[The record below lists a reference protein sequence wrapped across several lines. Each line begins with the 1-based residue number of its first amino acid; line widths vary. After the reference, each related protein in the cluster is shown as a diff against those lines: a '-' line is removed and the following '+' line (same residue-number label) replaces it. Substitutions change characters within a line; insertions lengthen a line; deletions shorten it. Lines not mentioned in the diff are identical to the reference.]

1 MWRLSMA
8 DKQMLS
14 LRSKILGAIMKKAR
28 TAAGKSLSEM
38 SALIGETS
46 GSLSSMERGSR
57 AISLPQ
63 LEIFAYHLNIP
74 LGRFLGDDE
83 TPVEEKDL
91 NPKIVVALRQRMIG
105 ALLRTHRTEAGLS
118 MRELAEMSGLPSR
131 RISSYEQGER
141 PIPLPELE
149 ALAASL
155 GRQTEDYIDVEGPV
169 GEWRSRRQAFEA
181 FLDLPVELREFLSE
195 PTNQPYLD
203 LARNLSAVSID
214 RLRALGQG
222 LLDITL

>member
-1 MWRLSMA
+1 MA

-28 TAAGKSLSEM
+28 VAAGKSLSDM

-46 GSLSSMERGSR
+46 GSLSSMERGAR

-63 LEIFAYHLNIP
+63 LELFAYHLDVP

-83 TPVEEKDL
+83 TVVEEKDDL
-91 NPKIVVALRQRMIG
+91 NPTIVVALRQRMIG

-118 MRELAEMSGLPSR
+118 MRELAEMSGLSSR

-149 ALAASL
+149 ALASAL
-155 GRQTEDYIDVEGPV
+155 GRAVEDYVDHEGPV
-169 GEWRSRRQAFEA
+169 GEWRSRQRSFEA
-181 FLDLPVELREFLSE
+181 FLELPLELREFLSE

>member
-1 MWRLSMA
+1 MA
-8 DKQMLS
+8 DKQILS
-14 LRSKILGAIMKKAR
+14 LRSKILGAIMRRAR

-63 LEIFAYHLNIP
+63 LELFAYTLDIP
-74 LGRFLGDDE
+74 LRRFLSQDQAPLDAK
-83 TPVEEKDL
+83 EEL
-91 NPKIVVALRQRMIG
+91 NPKIIVALRQRMIG
-105 ALLRTHRTEAGLS
+105 ALLRTHRSEAGLS
-118 MRELAEMSGLPSR
+118 MRELADMSGLSSR
-131 RISSYEQGER
+131 RISSYEQGEK

-149 ALAASL
+149 ALAGCL
-155 GRQTEDYIDVEGPV
+155 GRQVEDYVDMEGPV
-169 GEWRSRRQAFEA
+169 GEWRERRQAFEA
-181 FLDLPVELREFLSE
+181 FLELPVELREFLSE
-195 PTNQPYLD
+195 PMNQPYLD

>member
-1 MWRLSMA
+1 MA
-8 DKQMLS
+8 DKQILS
-14 LRSKILGAIMKKAR
+14 LRSKILGAIMRKAR

-63 LEIFAYHLNIP
+63 LELFAYNLDIP
-74 LGRFLGDDE
+74 LRRFLGEDDAPLD
-83 TPVEEKDL
+83 TKEEL

-118 MRELAEMSGLPSR
+118 MRELADMSGLSSR

-149 ALAASL
+149 AMAGCL
-155 GRQTEDYIDVEGPV
+155 GRQIEDYVDLEGPV
-169 GEWRSRRQAFEA
+169 GEWREQRLAFEA
-181 FLDLPVELREFLSE
+181 FLELPVELREFLGE
-195 PTNQPYLD
+195 PMNRPYLD

>member
-1 MWRLSMA
+1 MA
-8 DKQMLS
+8 DKQVLS
-14 LRSKILGAIMKKAR
+14 LRGKILGAIMRKAR
-28 TAAGKSLSEM
+28 ASAGKTLSEM

-57 AISLPQ
+57 VISLPE
-63 LEIFAYHLNIP
+63 LELFAYRLDIP
-74 LGRFLGDDE
+74 LRRFLGDQE
-83 TPVEEKDL
+83 APVESKDEL

-118 MRELAEMSGLPSR
+118 MRELADMSGLSSR
-131 RISSYEQGER
+131 RISSYEQGEK

-155 GRQTEDYIDVEGPV
+155 GRQVEDYVDTEGPV
-169 GEWRSRRQAFEA
+169 GDWVARRQAFEA
-181 FLDLPVELREFLSE
+181 FLELPLELREFLSE
-195 PTNQPYLD
+195 PMNRPYLD
-203 LARNLSAVSID
+203 LAQNLSAVSID

>member
-1 MWRLSMA
+1 MA
-8 DKQMLS
+8 DKQILS

-28 TAAGKSLSEM
+28 VAAGKSLSDM

-63 LEIFAYHLNIP
+63 LELFAYRLDIP
-74 LGRFLGDDE
+74 LSRFLGDDAA
-83 TPVEEKDL
+83 PVEEKEDL

-118 MRELAEMSGLPSR
+118 MRELAEMSGLSSR
-131 RISSYEQGER
+131 RISSYEQGEK
-141 PIPLPELE
+141 PVPLPELE
-149 ALAASL
+149 ALAGSL
-155 GRQTEDYIDVEGPV
+155 GRQTEDYIDLEGPV

-181 FLDLPVELREFLSE
+181 FLELPIELREFLSE
-195 PTNQPYLD
+195 PTNRPYLD